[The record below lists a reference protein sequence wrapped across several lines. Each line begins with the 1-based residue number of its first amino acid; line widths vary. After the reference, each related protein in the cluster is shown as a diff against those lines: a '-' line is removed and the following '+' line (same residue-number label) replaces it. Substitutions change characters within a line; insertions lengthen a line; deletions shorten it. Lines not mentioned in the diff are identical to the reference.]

1 MLKNGGMVLRFGLLK
16 GNMRINPLD
25 FGVTVFFPSDTAKQ
39 KFQIAKA
46 LPGSLRKGLLSN
58 LGRGSSNVPV
68 SRSGLT
74 GWVNPD

>member
-1 MLKNGGMVLRFGLLK
+1 MFKNGGMVLRFGLFK

-58 LGRGSSNVPV
+58 LGRGKLK
-68 SRSGLT
+68 RSCESKWVDRLGL
-74 GWVNPD
+74 P